1 MGQKNY
7 IVEIIKEFPNIYEG
21 EENDDNWANEGFEF
35 LRSKNYERAEI
46 KFKMLTRSQPSHHD
60 GFVGLAYLYYEIGD
74 YQKAIWFMRKAIKI
88 AREFLKDD
96 SIDLEVIEEMESNLE
111 SIKKKATSFDMV

>member
-7 IVEIIKEFPNIYEG
+7 IVEIIKEFPNLKEG

-46 KFKMLTRSQPSHHD
+46 KFKMLTRSQPNHHD
-60 GFVGLAYLYYEIGD
+60 GFVGLAYLYSEIGD

-111 SIKKKATSFDMV
+111 SMKTKKPIKSR